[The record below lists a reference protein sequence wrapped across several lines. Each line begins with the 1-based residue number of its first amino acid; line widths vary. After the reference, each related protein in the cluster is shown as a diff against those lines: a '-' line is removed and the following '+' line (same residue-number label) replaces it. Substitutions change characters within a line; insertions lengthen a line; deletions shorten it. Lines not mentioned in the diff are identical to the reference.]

1 MCETEAIANDQV
13 VLLLDCTSNF
23 SSFYVLKQLEM
34 ITNKNSSAYYS
45 QICTAQQDLIRREIV
60 IDVSSPLSKKMEL
73 GAFGKLGEKDM
84 QQNFLRTE
92 YSVEINSTIWMK
104 EVSTFD
110 DYLSGETRFM
120 CIFLHEALY
129 QFPLSD
135 QPC

>member
-92 YSVEINSTIWMK
+92 YSVEINSTI
-104 EVSTFD
+104 
-110 DYLSGETRFM
+110 
-120 CIFLHEALY
+120 
-129 QFPLSD
+129 
-135 QPC
+135 